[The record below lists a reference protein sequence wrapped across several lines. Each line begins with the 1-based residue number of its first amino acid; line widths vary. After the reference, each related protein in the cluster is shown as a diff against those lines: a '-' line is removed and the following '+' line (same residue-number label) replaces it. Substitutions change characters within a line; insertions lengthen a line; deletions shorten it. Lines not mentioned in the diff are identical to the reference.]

1 MYKFPDFQLAIQTVV
16 YCGGCGSA
24 LVSSDNRQLIK
35 YVPQS
40 SIQCLDCVLRPGRAW
55 TIK

>member
-1 MYKFPDFQLAIQTVV
+1 MYKFPDFQRAIQTVV
-16 YCGGCGSA
+16 YCGSCGSA

-40 SIQCLDCVLRPGRAW
+40 SIQCFGCVLRPGRAW